1 MGGWPTLAVL
11 VVVVVLAVT
20 TMAVAAVAAAAV
32 AAAESVLLAGPE
44 GVPVVVVLVMTY
56 FGCGKSSIFSALAL
70 LLATIA
76 DALFRNPVVST
87 VTPLAC
93 VCSRRVS

>member
-1 MGGWPTLAVL
+1 MGGWPTLAVP
-11 VVVVVLAVT
+11 VVVVVLVVT
-20 TMAVAAVAAAAV
+20 TMAVAAVAAV

-56 FGCGKSSIFSALAL
+56 FECGKYSIFSALAL